1 MFSQKAIGSLFA
13 MWGDVEEGHG
23 QTTEKKTVCCWLIE
37 KILTKVAA
45 LIPGDV
51 GYLFASQTIKNPL
64 TFADLPTHWRLSL
77 VFYDGFI
84 FCYHVFAAKGTWIFS
99 LSVSRHSQKM

>member
-1 MFSQKAIGSLFA
+1 MDRQL
-13 MWGDVEEGHG
+13 
-23 QTTEKKTVCCWLIE
+23 KKTVCCWFIE

-45 LIPGDV
+45 LIAGDV

-84 FCYHVFAAKGTWIFS
+84 FCHHVFAAKGTWIFS
-99 LSVSRHSQKM
+99 LSVSRHSPKNVRETSSKREVLPR